1 MEEILTAQF
10 WQSRAPDPDAI
21 IMNNEQIDAF
31 NCEIRSKLPGVIQ
44 DLIAYPQVISDKK
57 LKHMLLAYRLP
68 PKDFY
73 HKGCRLKPSF
83 FADLL
88 EEMNL
93 AEIEEANHVAYGYTV
108 RSSVVRSL
116 PTDCLVTE
124 DPADREFDLFQ
135 ETALS
140 PGEPVIVLH
149 KSASERWFFV
159 QTTFCRGWVP
169 AADLAVTR
177 DRKKWLSYLQS
188 DEFLLVTGSRLHLG
202 YNPYNPDASKLE
214 FFMGTRIPL
223 AAEDQ
228 IPGVIDNQSPES
240 SYVVK
245 MPGRGKNG
253 ELVIKLALIPRG
265 SDVAKGYLPYT
276 RSAVIGQAF
285 KMLGERYGWGGM
297 FNLRDCSAFI
307 RDIYSCFG
315 FQFPRNSREQ
325 AAIPGKVISLQGADR
340 RERSC
345 VLDLL
350 LPGAILYFP
359 GHVML
364 YLGKHKG
371 DYYVI
376 HAIAYC
382 SNCVPSVDGVFEAVP
397 LNAVTVSPLSLRRRR
412 SGQELLMALT
422 SAIEITLKE
431 HS

>member
-1 MEEILTAQF
+1 MDEILSAQF

-21 IMNNEQIDAF
+21 IMNKEQIDAF
-31 NCEIRSKLPGVIQ
+31 NCDIRNSLPGVIQ
-44 DLIAYPQVISDKK
+44 DLIAYPQAIRAKE
-57 LKHMLLAYRLP
+57 LRNMLLANRLP
-68 PKDFY
+68 QNALY
-73 HKGCRLKPSF
+73 HNGYRLKPSF
-83 FADLL
+83 FTALQKEL
-88 EEMNL
+88 NL
-93 AEIEEANHVAYGYTV
+93 AGIKKSNNVTYACTV
-108 RSSVVRSL
+108 RSSMVRSL
-116 PTDCLVTE
+116 PTNCLVTE
-124 DPADREFDLFQ
+124 DPADRDFDIIQ

-149 KSASERWFFV
+149 KSASEKWCFV
-159 QTTFCRGWVP
+159 QTTFCRGWVLT
-169 AADLAVTR
+169 ADLAVTG
-177 DRKKWLSYLQS
+177 DRKKWLSYLQT

-202 YNPYNPDASKLE
+202 YNPYNPDTSILE
-214 FFMGTRIPL
+214 FFMGAKIPL
-223 AAEDQ
+223 AAQEQ
-228 IPGVIDNQSPES
+228 IPEVIDNQSPEG

-245 MPGRGKNG
+245 MPVRGKNG

-265 SDVAKGYLPYT
+265 SDVVKGYLSYT

-325 AAIPGKVISLQGADR
+325 AALPGKVISLQGADR

-345 VLDLL
+345 ILDLL

-364 YLGKHKG
+364 YLGKHNG
-371 DYYVI
+371 EYYVI
-376 HAIAYC
+376 HAIAYY
-382 SNCVPSVDGVFEAVP
+382 SKYDHFVNGVLDAVP

-422 SAIEITLKE
+422 SAIEITPNQ
-431 HS
+431 

>member
-1 MEEILTAQF
+1 MEDILSAQF
-10 WQSRAPDPDAI
+10 WQSRAPDPNTI
-21 IMNNEQIDAF
+21 IMNQDQIDAF
-31 NCEIRSKLPGVIQ
+31 NCEIRNTLPGVIQ
-44 DLIAYPQVISDKK
+44 DLIAYPQLISARD
-57 LKHMLLAYRLP
+57 LRNMLLAKKLP
-68 PKDFY
+68 QKDLY
-73 HKGCRLKPSF
+73 HNGCRLKPSF
-83 FADLL
+83 FTELQKEL
-88 EEMNL
+88 NL
-93 AEIEEANHVAYGYTV
+93 AGIEKANHVTYGYTV
-108 RSSVVRSL
+108 RSSVVRTL
-116 PTDCLVTE
+116 PTNCLVTE
-124 DPADREFDLFQ
+124 DPADREFDIFQ

-169 AADLAVTR
+169 AADLAVTG
-177 DRKKWLSYLQS
+177 DRKKWLSYLQA

-202 YNPYNPDASKLE
+202 YNPYNPDISKLE
-214 FFMGTRIPL
+214 FFMGAKIPL
-223 AAEDQ
+223 AAQEQ
-228 IPGVIDNQSPES
+228 IPVVIDHQSPES

-245 MPGRGKNG
+245 MPVRGKNG

-265 SDVAKGYLPYT
+265 SDVAKRYLPYT

-325 AAIPGKVISLQGADR
+325 ATIPGKVISLQGADR

-364 YLGKHKG
+364 YLGKHRG
-371 DYYVI
+371 EYYVI
-376 HAIAYC
+376 HAIAYY
-382 SNCVPSVDGVFEAVP
+382 SNYYPSVDGVFDAVP

-422 SAIEITLKE
+422 SAIEITPKQ
-431 HS
+431 